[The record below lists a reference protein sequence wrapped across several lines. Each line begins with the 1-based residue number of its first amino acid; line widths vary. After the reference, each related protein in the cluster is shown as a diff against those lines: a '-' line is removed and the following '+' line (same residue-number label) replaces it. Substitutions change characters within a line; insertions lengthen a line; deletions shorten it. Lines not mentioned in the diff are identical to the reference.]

1 MIIVDSRYALE
12 IWKYCNLDQAKL
24 PAPKRQ
30 TLSESSNSLVIL
42 KIREL
47 PGSPV
52 VKTPRFHCRVYGLS
66 L

>member
-30 TLSESSNSLVIL
+30 TLS
-42 KIREL
+42 
-47 PGSPV
+47 
-52 VKTPRFHCRVYGLS
+52 
-66 L
+66 